1 MKNSQTF
8 SARLKQLRKE
18 NGLTQAELAKR
29 VSVTQQA
36 VGLWESGRSIPHGT
50 ALKKIGMLFSV
61 TLDDLLGIERCDYS
75 TLKERV
81 DKLELQFKQLAS
93 RL

>member
-1 MKNSQTF
+1 MKSTPKF
-8 SARLKQLRKE
+8 AERLKQLRKE
-18 NGLTQAELAKR
+18 YGLTQAELAQR

-36 VGLWESGRSIPHGT
+36 VGLWESGRSIPHGG
-50 ALKKIGMLFSV
+50 ALRKIGMLFSV

-75 TLKERV
+75 TLKKRV

-93 RL
+93 KL

>member
-1 MKNSQTF
+1 MKRPQKF
-8 SARLKQLRKE
+8 SERLKQLRKE

-29 VSVTQQA
+29 VYVTQQA
-36 VGLWESGRSIPHGT
+36 VGLWESGRSIPHGA
-50 ALKKIGMLFSV
+50 ALRKIGMLFSV
-61 TLDDLLGIERCDYS
+61 TLDDLLGIEKCDYS

-93 RL
+93 KL